1 MSAVVQERKAMLPLN
16 DDQQASMLQLVEHAR
31 NPESNL
37 RQLALLY
44 IAWLRYLVAVTE
56 EGLSQAITIAHFAE
70 LGDRASVRRMIIVNI
85 ELRIFGGTTYQEDTK
100 DERIEGDTGD
110 AGAEPK
116 AAGSQATKRRG

>member
-1 MSAVVQERKAMLPLN
+1 MLPLN
-16 DDQQASMLQLVEHAR
+16 DGQKASILQLVEYAR

-37 RQLALLY
+37 RQLALHY

-70 LGDRASVRRMIIVNI
+70 RGDRASVRRMIIVNI

-116 AAGSQATKRRG
+116 AAGSKATKRRG